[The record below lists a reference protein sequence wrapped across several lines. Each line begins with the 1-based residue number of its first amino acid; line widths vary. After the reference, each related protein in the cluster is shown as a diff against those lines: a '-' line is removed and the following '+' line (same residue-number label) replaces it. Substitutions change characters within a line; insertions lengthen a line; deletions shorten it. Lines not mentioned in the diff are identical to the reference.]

1 MLTAFEVTIA
11 RTLEEVCTPRE
22 MALLV
27 YDAQVGIF
35 AQLEDRARVLART
48 EAAVAAARAAGM
60 RIVYTRHLSLPRAW
74 MGSFA
79 HRMAMA
85 WQRVDEP
92 EAVKPWFLR
101 DAPGFQVVPSLAPRP
116 DEALLDKIAMSAFE
130 GTPLATMLR
139 DCNLRAIAIVG
150 AATEIG
156 IEPTARHAA
165 DLGIIPVLLT
175 DACGAGHPEAA
186 ERSLASLAFSGD
198 AILSDTESFARLLGQ
213 SGASQVPSR

>member
-1 MLTAFEVTIA
+1 MLTAFGVTIA
-11 RTLEEVCTPRE
+11 RTLEDVCTPRE
-22 MALLV
+22 MALVV

-35 AQLEDRARVLART
+35 AQIKDGPRVLART

-79 HRMAMA
+79 HRMGMA
-85 WQRVDEP
+85 WQRVDRP

-101 DAPGFQVVPSLAPRP
+101 DGPGFPVVPSLTPRA
-116 DEALLDKIAMSAFE
+116 DEVVIDKIAMSAFE

-139 DCNLRAIAIVG
+139 DCGLRAIAIVG

-165 DLGIIPVLLT
+165 DLGIVPVLLT

-213 SGASQVPSR
+213 SGATQAPSR